1 MQGTEE
7 CRGWRGSRLPALA
20 FVQAHFIASGEFE
33 GPEEREA
40 RFKGPFRDAK
50 ICVLAWVHGY
60 RGRGWAGSAVVG

>member
-1 MQGTEE
+1 MQGGRSAEDGE
-7 CRGWRGSRLPALA
+7 VAVLPALA
-20 FVQAHFIASGEFE
+20 FVQAHFIASGEFG

-60 RGRGWAGSAVVG
+60 RGRGWAHSAVVG